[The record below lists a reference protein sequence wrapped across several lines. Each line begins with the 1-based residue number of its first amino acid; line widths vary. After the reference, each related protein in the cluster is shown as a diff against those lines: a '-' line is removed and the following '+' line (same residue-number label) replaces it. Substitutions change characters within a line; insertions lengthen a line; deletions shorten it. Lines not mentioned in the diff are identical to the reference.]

1 MPSDALSS
9 WKDRLNQGLRGLE
22 ARSQRRSLAEIRG
35 VNFCSNDYLGLAEHS
50 GLRAEVA
57 EAVRLS
63 EKVGGTGSRL
73 LSGQTEEWRDLEDDF
88 AKFAGTES
96 ALFFTTGYSANV
108 GLLSSLVGKDDVVF
122 SDERNHASLIDGM
135 RLSGARKVI
144 YPHLDLNALEDALRQ
159 EAGAPWRRVI
169 VSETVF
175 SMDGDIAPLA
185 ELTVLAEKYNA
196 ALILDEAH
204 ATSVHGPAG
213 QGLAASAGIASKVLA
228 VIHTCGK
235 ALASAGAFVC
245 GPAVL
250 KEHLV
255 NHARTFIFSTA
266 LPPYFAAQ
274 IRAAL
279 RLAEGMNKDRA
290 LLLGR
295 AASFRAAL
303 QSEGFDTAG
312 TASQIVPVVLGH
324 NEATLDAAEHLQREG
339 FAVRGIRPPTVS
351 EGGSRLRLSLTTRIS
366 EEELSRV
373 VHSLVAWRSRQ
384 ASLVQARHA

>member
-1 MPSDALSS
+1 MPSDALSA
-9 WKDRLNQGLRGLE
+9 WKDRLQLGLGALE

-35 VNFCSNDYLGLAEHS
+35 VNFCSNDYLGLAENPL
-50 GLRAEVA
+50 LRAELA
-57 EAVRLS
+57 EAVQNA
-63 EKVGGTGSRL
+63 EKIGGTGSRL
-73 LSGQTEEWRDLEDDF
+73 LSGQTEEWRDLEDEF

-96 ALFFTTGYSANV
+96 ALFFTTGYAANV
-108 GLLSSLVGKDDVVF
+108 GLLSSLAGKDDVVF

-144 YPHLDLNALEDALRQ
+144 YPHLNLSALEGALRDS
-159 EAGAPWRRVI
+159 ADVCSRKVI
-169 VSETVF
+169 VTESVF

-185 ELTVLAEKYNA
+185 ELAELAEEYNA

-204 ATSVHGPAG
+204 ATGVHGPEG
-213 QGLAASAGIASKVLA
+213 RGLAAAAGIAAKVLA
-228 VIHTCGK
+228 VVHTCGK

-266 LPPYFAAQ
+266 LPPYVAAQ

-279 RLAEGMNKDRA
+279 RLAGEMDEDRA
-290 LLLGR
+290 ALLHR
-295 AASFRAAL
+295 AATLREAL

-312 TASQIVPVVLGH
+312 TASQIVPVVLGS

-339 FAVRGIRPPTVS
+339 FAVRGIRPPTVP

-366 EEELSRV
+366 QEELSKLV
-373 VHSLVAWRSRQ
+373 QSLVSWRSRQ
-384 ASLVQARHA
+384 TSLAQARHA